1 MGPKIKQLKSTT
13 FNGRRFTRQQL
24 SDMQRSVTN
33 FPKLSRNDLAQ
44 TICENLKWR
53 TPSGGNSY
61 QVCLGVLRQL
71 EQLGVLQLPPKVE
84 SQRHGGH
91 KFFADRTRRAIAF
104 ASPPSGPQP
113 TRPLSLRL
121 LGTESQTWQQPPPPT
136 NRSTRLATP
145 PKSESSQRFE
155 VRFDSP

>member
-1 MGPKIKQLKSTT
+1 MDPKIKQLKSTT
-13 FNGRRFTRQQL
+13 FNGRHFTRQQL
-24 SDMQRSVTN
+24 SDMQRKVTN

-84 SQRHGGH
+84 SQRRGGH

-104 ASPPSGPQP
+104 ASTPADRSQHGRSVCARSAPKVK
-113 TRPLSLRL
+113 
-121 LGTESQTWQQPPPPT
+121 LGSSHHRQQTDLP
-136 NRSTRLATP
+136 
-145 PKSESSQRFE
+145 
-155 VRFDSP
+155 V